1 MQNVQLSNRMTY
13 KLGVPFAQ
21 ILMLQGLSACGGGS
35 SEVSDDLEP
44 ELNTINGSPN
54 ADYIRGTSD
63 ADIIFGMSGN
73 DRILSFG
80 GDDVINPGSGIDT
93 VFAGDGDDK
102 IYISALSQ
110 NIDGGDGNDSIGFL
124 GSLQSTK
131 LVINFDEGTVQ
142 NSNLPATTSV
152 IFTSIESLLKGS
164 NATVEIIGS
173 STTRSIET
181 GQGNDFVELV
191 GSSTAVNTFDGND
204 SVILYDT
211 DALLQ
216 LGAGTD
222 VVEIHNSWGNF
233 DGGSGVDTAKFFLVA
248 IDDFEIN
255 LTAGTFGRGSEP
267 ENLGYLNAIEN
278 VTVLGLNSVKL
289 IGDGDANTLIG
300 GNGDDYFI
308 TNGNADILT
317 GNAGAD
323 TFQFDY
329 QESNQGIPKIADFA
343 NNGEQDVLKFI
354 NSEIL
359 DQANSIPMVDS
370 VSLSTGGNK
379 LINADTQIL
388 VFLSGDGFTS
398 NAEFQAALNGS
409 HGLSKTQSQLEEFI
423 GLWVN
428 NTSRSTNV
436 SQIMFAEETGTYST
450 SKNMIELIDF
460 SETNLAALTSDNFI
474 LV

>member
-1 MQNVQLSNRMTY
+1 MKNVQLNKRKTY
-13 KLGVPFAQ
+13 KLGVSLTH
-21 ILMLQGLSACGGGS
+21 ILILQGLSACGGGS
-35 SEVSDDLEP
+35 SETPDNLEP
-44 ELNTINGSPN
+44 ELNIINGSPN

-63 ADIIFGMSGN
+63 EDIIYGMGGN

-102 IYISALSQ
+102 IYISTLSQ

-124 GSLQSTK
+124 GALQSTK

-142 NSNLPATTSV
+142 SSNLPSTTSV
-152 IFTSIESLLKGS
+152 ITNIESLLKGS
-164 NATVEIIGS
+164 NNSVDITGS
-173 STTRSIET
+173 LTTRSIET

-191 GSSTAVNTFDGND
+191 GSSTAVNTFNGND

-211 DALLQ
+211 DVLLQ

-233 DGGSGVDTAKFFLVA
+233 DGGSGVDTAKFFLLA

-370 VSLSTGGNK
+370 VSLSTGGIK

-409 HGLSKTQSQLEEFI
+409 HGLSRTQSQLEEFI

-428 NTSRSTNV
+428 DTSGSANV
-436 SQIMFAEETGTYST
+436 SQIMFTAETGTYST
-450 SKNMIELIDF
+450 SKNMIELLDF

>member
-1 MQNVQLSNRMTY
+1 MKNVQLNKRKTY
-13 KLGVPFAQ
+13 KLGVSLTH
-21 ILMLQGLSACGGGS
+21 ILILQGLSACGGGS
-35 SEVSDDLEP
+35 SETPDNLEP
-44 ELNTINGSPN
+44 ELNIINGSPN

-63 ADIIFGMSGN
+63 EDIIYGMGGN

-102 IYISALSQ
+102 IYISTLSQ

-124 GSLQSTK
+124 GALQSTK

-142 NSNLPATTSV
+142 SSNLPSTTSV
-152 IFTSIESLLKGS
+152 ITNIESLLKGS
-164 NATVEIIGS
+164 NNSVEITGS

-191 GSSTAVNTFDGND
+191 GSSTAVNTFEGND
-204 SVILYDT
+204 NVILYDA
-211 DALLQ
+211 DVVLQ

-370 VSLSTGGNK
+370 VSLSTGGIK

-388 VFLSGDGFTS
+388 VFLSGDGFAS

-409 HGLSKTQSQLEEFI
+409 HGLSRTQSQLEEFI

-428 NTSRSTNV
+428 GTSGSANV
-436 SQIMFAEETGTYST
+436 SQIMFTAETGTYST
-450 SKNMIELIDF
+450 SKNMIELLDF
-460 SETNLAALTSDNFI
+460 SETNLAALTSDNFV
-474 LV
+474 LA

>member
-1 MQNVQLSNRMTY
+1 MKNVQLNKRKTY
-13 KLGVPFAQ
+13 KLGVSLTH
-21 ILMLQGLSACGGGS
+21 ILILQGLSACGGGS
-35 SEVSDDLEP
+35 SETPDNLEP
-44 ELNTINGSPN
+44 ELNIINGSPN

-63 ADIIFGMSGN
+63 EDIIYGMGGN

-102 IYISALSQ
+102 IYISTLSQ

-124 GSLQSTK
+124 GALQSTK

-142 NSNLPATTSV
+142 SSNLPSTTSV
-152 IFTSIESLLKGS
+152 ITNIESLLKGS
-164 NATVEIIGS
+164 NNSVDITGS
-173 STTRSIET
+173 LTTRSIET

-191 GSSTAVNTFDGND
+191 GSSTAVNTFEGND
-204 SVILYDT
+204 NVILYDA
-211 DALLQ
+211 DVVLQ

-233 DGGSGVDTAKFFLVA
+233 DGGSGVDTAKFFLLA

-370 VSLSTGGNK
+370 VSLSTGGIK

-409 HGLSKTQSQLEEFI
+409 HGLSRTQSQLEEFI

-428 NTSRSTNV
+428 GTSGSANV
-436 SQIMFAEETGTYST
+436 SQIMFAAETGTYST
-450 SKNMIELIDF
+450 SKNMIELLDF

>member
-1 MQNVQLSNRMTY
+1 MQNVQLNNRMTY
-13 KLGVPFAQ
+13 KLGVPLAQ

-54 ADYIRGTSD
+54 ADYIRGTSG
-63 ADIIFGMSGN
+63 ADIIYGMSGN

-124 GSLQSTK
+124 GALQSTK

-142 NSNLPATTSV
+142 SSNLPATTSV
-152 IFTSIESLLKGS
+152 IFTSIESLLEGS

-191 GSSTAVNTFDGND
+191 GSSTAVNTFEGND

-211 DALLQ
+211 DVLLQ

-233 DGGSGVDTAKFFLVA
+233 DGGSGVDTAKFFLVE
-248 IDDFEIN
+248 IDNFEVN

-267 ENLGYLNAIEN
+267 ENLGYLTAIEN
-278 VTVLGLNSVKL
+278 VTVLGLNSVKI
-289 IGDGDANTLIG
+289 IGDDDANALIG
-300 GNGDDYFI
+300 GYGDDYFI

-317 GNAGAD
+317 GNAGSD

-329 QESNQGIPKIADFA
+329 QETSQGIPKISDFA

-359 DQANSIPMVDS
+359 DQADNIPMVDS
-370 VSLSTGGNK
+370 VSLSTGGIK
-379 LINADTQIL
+379 LINADTQVL
-388 VFLSGDGFTS
+388 VFLSGDGFAS

-409 HGLSKTQSQLEEFI
+409 HGLSRTQSQLDEFI

-428 NTSRSTNV
+428 GTSGSTNV
-436 SQIMFAEETGTYST
+436 SQIMFTAETGTYST

-474 LV
+474 LA

>member
-1 MQNVQLSNRMTY
+1 MKNVQLNKRKTY
-13 KLGVPFAQ
+13 KLGVSLTH
-21 ILMLQGLSACGGGS
+21 ILILQGLSACGGGS
-35 SEVSDDLEP
+35 SETPDNLEP
-44 ELNTINGSPN
+44 ELNIINGSPN

-63 ADIIFGMSGN
+63 EDIIYGMGGN

-102 IYISALSQ
+102 IYISTLSQ

-124 GSLQSTK
+124 GALQSTK

-142 NSNLPATTSV
+142 SSNLPSTTSV
-152 IFTSIESLLKGS
+152 ITNIESLLKGS
-164 NATVEIIGS
+164 NNSVDITGS

-191 GSSTAVNTFDGND
+191 GSSTAVNTFEGND
-204 SVILYDT
+204 NVILYDA
-211 DALLQ
+211 DVVLQ

-233 DGGSGVDTAKFFLVA
+233 DGGSGVDTAKFFLLA

-370 VSLSTGGNK
+370 VSLSTGGIK

-409 HGLSKTQSQLEEFI
+409 HGLSRTQSQLEEFI

-428 NTSRSTNV
+428 GTSGSANV
-436 SQIMFAEETGTYST
+436 SQIMFTAETGTYST
-450 SKNMIELIDF
+450 SKNMIELLDF

>member
-1 MQNVQLSNRMTY
+1 MKNVQLNKRKTY
-13 KLGVPFAQ
+13 KLGVSLTH
-21 ILMLQGLSACGGGS
+21 ILILQGLSACGGGS
-35 SEVSDDLEP
+35 SETPDNLEP
-44 ELNTINGSPN
+44 ELNIINGSPN

-63 ADIIFGMSGN
+63 EDIIYGMGGN

-102 IYISALSQ
+102 IYISTLSQ

-124 GSLQSTK
+124 GALQSTK

-142 NSNLPATTSV
+142 SSNLPSTTSV
-152 IFTSIESLLKGS
+152 ITNIESLLKGS
-164 NATVEIIGS
+164 NNSVEITGS

-191 GSSTAVNTFDGND
+191 GSSTAVNTFEGND
-204 SVILYDT
+204 NVILYDA
-211 DALLQ
+211 DVVLQ

-255 LTAGTFGRGSEP
+255 LTAGTLGRGSEP
-267 ENLGYLNAIEN
+267 ENLCYLNAIEN
-278 VTVLGLNSVKL
+278 VTVLGLIIVKL

-370 VSLSTGGNK
+370 VSLSTGGIK

-409 HGLSKTQSQLEEFI
+409 HGLSRTQSQLEEFI

-428 NTSRSTNV
+428 GTSGSANV
-436 SQIMFAEETGTYST
+436 SQIMFAAETGTYST
-450 SKNMIELIDF
+450 SKNMIELLDF
-460 SETNLAALTSDNFI
+460 SETNLAALTSDNFV
-474 LV
+474 LA

>member
-1 MQNVQLSNRMTY
+1 MQNVQLNNRMTY
-13 KLGVPFAQ
+13 KLGVPLAQ
-21 ILMLQGLSACGGGS
+21 ILILQGLSACGGGS
-35 SEVSDDLEP
+35 SEVPDDLEP

-124 GSLQSTK
+124 GALQSTK

-142 NSNLPATTSV
+142 SSNLPATTSV

-164 NATVEIIGS
+164 NATVEIIGAS
-173 STTRSIET
+173 NTRSIET
-181 GQGNDFVELV
+181 GQGDDFVELV
-191 GSSTAVNTFDGND
+191 GSSTAVNTFNGND

-211 DALLQ
+211 DVLLQ

-222 VVEIHNSWGNF
+222 VVEIHNSSGNF
-233 DGGSGVDTAKFFLVA
+233 DGGTGVDTAKFFPTE

-255 LTAGTFGRGSEP
+255 LAAGTFGRGSEP
-267 ENLGYLNAIEN
+267 ESFGYLSAIEN
-278 VTVLGLNSVKL
+278 VTVLGSNSVKL
-289 IGDGDANTLIG
+289 IGDGGINALIG
-300 GNGDDYFI
+300 GSGDDYFI

-359 DQANSIPMVDS
+359 DQADSIPMVDA
-370 VSLSTGGNK
+370 VNLSTGGNK

-409 HGLSKTQSQLEEFI
+409 HGLSRTQSQLEEFI

-428 NTSRSTNV
+428 GTSGSANV
-436 SQIMFAEETGTYST
+436 SQIMFAAETGTYST
-450 SKNMIELIDF
+450 SKNMIELLDF

>member
-1 MQNVQLSNRMTY
+1 MKNVQLNKRKTY
-13 KLGVPFAQ
+13 KLGVSLTH
-21 ILMLQGLSACGGGS
+21 ILILQGLSACGGGS
-35 SEVSDDLEP
+35 SETPDNLEP
-44 ELNTINGSPN
+44 ELNIINGSPN

-63 ADIIFGMSGN
+63 EDIIYGMGGN

-102 IYISALSQ
+102 IYISTLSQ

-124 GSLQSTK
+124 GALQSTK

-142 NSNLPATTSV
+142 SSNLPSTTSV
-152 IFTSIESLLKGS
+152 ITNIESLLKGS
-164 NATVEIIGS
+164 NNSVDITGS
-173 STTRSIET
+173 LTTRSIET

-191 GSSTAVNTFDGND
+191 GSSTAVNTFEGND
-204 SVILYDT
+204 NVILYDA
-211 DALLQ
+211 DVVLQ

-233 DGGSGVDTAKFFLVA
+233 DGGSGVDTAKFFLLA

-359 DQANSIPMVDS
+359 DQADSIPMVDA
-370 VSLSTGGNK
+370 VNLSTGGNK

-409 HGLSKTQSQLEEFI
+409 HGLSRTQSQLEEFI

-428 NTSRSTNV
+428 DTSGSANV
-436 SQIMFAEETGTYST
+436 SQIMFTAETGTYST
-450 SKNMIELIDF
+450 SKNMIELLDF

>member
-1 MQNVQLSNRMTY
+1 MKNVQLNKRKTY
-13 KLGVPFAQ
+13 KLGVSLTH
-21 ILMLQGLSACGGGS
+21 ILILQGLSACGGGS
-35 SEVSDDLEP
+35 SETPDNLEP
-44 ELNTINGSPN
+44 ELNIINGSPN

-63 ADIIFGMSGN
+63 EDIIYGMGGN

-102 IYISALSQ
+102 IYISTLSQ

-124 GSLQSTK
+124 GALQSTK

-142 NSNLPATTSV
+142 SSNLPSTTSV
-152 IFTSIESLLKGS
+152 ITNIESLLKGS
-164 NATVEIIGS
+164 NNSVDITGS
-173 STTRSIET
+173 LTTRSIET

-191 GSSTAVNTFDGND
+191 GSSTAVNTFEGND
-204 SVILYDT
+204 NVILYDA
-211 DALLQ
+211 DVVLQ

-233 DGGSGVDTAKFFLVA
+233 DGGSGVDTAKFFLLA

-359 DQANSIPMVDS
+359 DQADSIPMVDA
-370 VSLSTGGNK
+370 VNLSTGGNK

-409 HGLSKTQSQLEEFI
+409 HGLSRTQSQLEEFI

-428 NTSRSTNV
+428 GTSGSANV
-436 SQIMFAEETGTYST
+436 SQIMFTAETGTYST
-450 SKNMIELIDF
+450 SKNMIELLDF

>member
-1 MQNVQLSNRMTY
+1 MKNVQLNKRKTY
-13 KLGVPFAQ
+13 KLGVSLTH
-21 ILMLQGLSACGGGS
+21 ILILQGLSACGGGS
-35 SEVSDDLEP
+35 SETPDNLEP
-44 ELNTINGSPN
+44 ELNIINGSPN

-63 ADIIFGMSGN
+63 EDIIYGMGGN

-102 IYISALSQ
+102 IYISTLSQ

-124 GSLQSTK
+124 GALQSTK

-142 NSNLPATTSV
+142 SSNLPSTTSV
-152 IFTSIESLLKGS
+152 ITNIESLLKGS
-164 NATVEIIGS
+164 NNSVEITGS

-191 GSSTAVNTFDGND
+191 GSSTAVNTFEGND
-204 SVILYDT
+204 NVILYDA
-211 DALLQ
+211 DVVLQ

-233 DGGSGVDTAKFFLVA
+233 DGGSGVDTAKFFLLA

-370 VSLSTGGNK
+370 VSLSTGGIK

-388 VFLSGDGFTS
+388 VFLSGDGFAS

-409 HGLSKTQSQLEEFI
+409 HGLSRTQSQLEEFI

-428 NTSRSTNV
+428 GTSGSANV
-436 SQIMFAEETGTYST
+436 SQIMFTAETGTYST
-450 SKNMIELIDF
+450 SKNMIELLDF

>member
-1 MQNVQLSNRMTY
+1 MKNVQLNKRKTY
-13 KLGVPFAQ
+13 KLGVSLTH
-21 ILMLQGLSACGGGS
+21 ILILQGLSACGGGS
-35 SEVSDDLEP
+35 SETPDNLEP
-44 ELNTINGSPN
+44 ELNIINGSPN

-63 ADIIFGMSGN
+63 EDIIYGMGGN

-102 IYISALSQ
+102 IYISTLSQ

-124 GSLQSTK
+124 GALQSTK

-142 NSNLPATTSV
+142 SSNLPSTTSV
-152 IFTSIESLLKGS
+152 ITNIESLLKGS
-164 NATVEIIGS
+164 NNSLEITGS

-191 GSSTAVNTFDGND
+191 GSSTAVNTFEGND
-204 SVILYDT
+204 NVILYDA
-211 DALLQ
+211 DVVLQ

-370 VSLSTGGNK
+370 VSLSTGGIK

-388 VFLSGDGFTS
+388 VFLSGDGFAS

-409 HGLSKTQSQLEEFI
+409 HGLSRTQSQLEEFI

-428 NTSRSTNV
+428 GTSGSANV
-436 SQIMFAEETGTYST
+436 SQIMFTAETGTYST
-450 SKNMIELIDF
+450 SKNMIELLDF
-460 SETNLAALTSDNFI
+460 SETNLAALTSDNFV
-474 LV
+474 LA

>member
-1 MQNVQLSNRMTY
+1 MKNVQLNKRKTY
-13 KLGVPFAQ
+13 KLGVSLTH
-21 ILMLQGLSACGGGS
+21 ILILQGLSACGGGS
-35 SEVSDDLEP
+35 SETPDNLEP
-44 ELNTINGSPN
+44 ELNIINGSPN

-63 ADIIFGMSGN
+63 EDIIYGMGGN

-102 IYISALSQ
+102 IYISTLSQ

-124 GSLQSTK
+124 GALQSTK

-142 NSNLPATTSV
+142 SSNLPSTTSV
-152 IFTSIESLLKGS
+152 ITNIESLLKGS
-164 NATVEIIGS
+164 NNSVDITGS
-173 STTRSIET
+173 LTTRSIET

-191 GSSTAVNTFDGND
+191 GSSTAVNTFEGND
-204 SVILYDT
+204 NVILYDA
-211 DALLQ
+211 DVVLQ

-233 DGGSGVDTAKFFLVA
+233 DGGSGVDTAKFFLLA

-370 VSLSTGGNK
+370 VSLSTGGIK

-428 NTSRSTNV
+428 GTSGSANV
-436 SQIMFAEETGTYST
+436 SQIMFAAETGTYST
-450 SKNMIELIDF
+450 SKNMIELLDF

>member
-1 MQNVQLSNRMTY
+1 MKNVQLNKRKTY
-13 KLGVPFAQ
+13 KLGVSLTH
-21 ILMLQGLSACGGGS
+21 ILILQGLSACGGGS
-35 SEVSDDLEP
+35 SETPDNLEP
-44 ELNTINGSPN
+44 ELNIINGSPN

-63 ADIIFGMSGN
+63 EDIIYGMGGN

-102 IYISALSQ
+102 IYISTLSQ

-124 GSLQSTK
+124 GALQSTK

-142 NSNLPATTSV
+142 SSNLPSTTSV
-152 IFTSIESLLKGS
+152 ITNIESLLKGS
-164 NATVEIIGS
+164 NNSVEITGS

-191 GSSTAVNTFDGND
+191 GSSTAVNTFEGND
-204 SVILYDT
+204 NVILYDA
-211 DALLQ
+211 DVVLQ

-370 VSLSTGGNK
+370 VSLSTGGIK

-409 HGLSKTQSQLEEFI
+409 HGLSRTQSQLEEFI

-428 NTSRSTNV
+428 GTSGSANV
-436 SQIMFAEETGTYST
+436 SQIMFAAETGTYST
-450 SKNMIELIDF
+450 SKNMIELLDF
-460 SETNLAALTSDNFI
+460 SETNLAALTSDNFV
-474 LV
+474 LA

>member
-1 MQNVQLSNRMTY
+1 MKNVQLNKRKTY
-13 KLGVPFAQ
+13 KLGVSLTH
-21 ILMLQGLSACGGGS
+21 ILILQGLSACGGGS
-35 SEVSDDLEP
+35 SETPDNLEP
-44 ELNTINGSPN
+44 ELNIINGSPN

-63 ADIIFGMSGN
+63 EDIIYGMGGN

-102 IYISALSQ
+102 IYISTLSQ

-124 GSLQSTK
+124 GALQSTK

-142 NSNLPATTSV
+142 SSNLPSTTSV
-152 IFTSIESLLKGS
+152 ITNIESLLKGS
-164 NATVEIIGS
+164 NNSLEITGS

-191 GSSTAVNTFDGND
+191 GSSTAINTFEGND
-204 SVILYDT
+204 NVILYDT

-370 VSLSTGGNK
+370 VSLSTGGIK

-398 NAEFQAALNGS
+398 NAEFQGALNGG
-409 HGLSKTQSQLEEFI
+409 HGLSRTQSQLDEFI

-450 SKNMIELIDF
+450 SKNFIELLDF
-460 SETNLAALTSDNFI
+460 SEIELTALTSDNFI
-474 LV
+474 LA

>member
-1 MQNVQLSNRMTY
+1 MKNVQLNKRKTY
-13 KLGVPFAQ
+13 KLGVSLTH
-21 ILMLQGLSACGGGS
+21 ILILQGLSACGGGS
-35 SEVSDDLEP
+35 SETPDNLEP
-44 ELNTINGSPN
+44 ELNIINGSPN

-63 ADIIFGMSGN
+63 EDIIYGMGGN

-124 GSLQSTK
+124 GALQSTK

-142 NSNLPATTSV
+142 SSNLPSTTSV
-152 IFTSIESLLKGS
+152 ITNIESLLKGS
-164 NATVEIIGS
+164 NNSVDITGS
-173 STTRSIET
+173 LTTRSIET

-191 GSSTAVNTFDGND
+191 GSSTAVNTFEGND
-204 SVILYDT
+204 NVILYDA
-211 DALLQ
+211 DVVLQ

-233 DGGSGVDTAKFFLVA
+233 DGGSGVDTAKFFLLA

-370 VSLSTGGNK
+370 VSLSTGGIK

-409 HGLSKTQSQLEEFI
+409 HGLSRTQSQLEEFI

-428 NTSRSTNV
+428 GTSGSANV
-436 SQIMFAEETGTYST
+436 SQIMFTAETGTYST
-450 SKNMIELIDF
+450 SKNMIELLDF

>member
-1 MQNVQLSNRMTY
+1 MKNVQLNKRKTY
-13 KLGVPFAQ
+13 KLGVSLTH
-21 ILMLQGLSACGGGS
+21 ILILQGLSACGGGS
-35 SEVSDDLEP
+35 SETPDNLEP
-44 ELNTINGSPN
+44 ELNIINGSPN

-63 ADIIFGMSGN
+63 EDIIYGMGGN

-102 IYISALSQ
+102 IYISTLSQ

-124 GSLQSTK
+124 GALQSTK

-142 NSNLPATTSV
+142 SSNLPSTTSV
-152 IFTSIESLLKGS
+152 ITNIESLLKGS
-164 NATVEIIGS
+164 NNSVDITGS
-173 STTRSIET
+173 LTTRSIET

-191 GSSTAVNTFDGND
+191 GSSTAVNTFEGND
-204 SVILYDT
+204 NVILYDA
-211 DALLQ
+211 DVVLQ

-233 DGGSGVDTAKFFLVA
+233 DGGSGVDTAKFFLLA

-359 DQANSIPMVDS
+359 DQADSIPMVDA
-370 VSLSTGGNK
+370 VNLSTGGNK

-409 HGLSKTQSQLEEFI
+409 HGLSRTQSQLEEFI

-428 NTSRSTNV
+428 GTSGSANV
-436 SQIMFAEETGTYST
+436 SQIMFAAETGTYST
-450 SKNMIELIDF
+450 SKNMIELLDF

>member
-1 MQNVQLSNRMTY
+1 MKNVQLNKRKTY
-13 KLGVPFAQ
+13 KLGVSLTH
-21 ILMLQGLSACGGGS
+21 ILILQGLSACGGGS
-35 SEVSDDLEP
+35 SETPDNLEP
-44 ELNTINGSPN
+44 ELNIINGSPN

-63 ADIIFGMSGN
+63 EDIIYGMGGN

-102 IYISALSQ
+102 IYISTLSQ

-124 GSLQSTK
+124 GALQSTK

-142 NSNLPATTSV
+142 SSNLPSTTSV
-152 IFTSIESLLKGS
+152 ITNIESLLKGS
-164 NATVEIIGS
+164 NNSVEITGS

-191 GSSTAVNTFDGND
+191 GSSTAVNTFEGND
-204 SVILYDT
+204 NVILYDA
-211 DALLQ
+211 DVVLQ

-370 VSLSTGGNK
+370 VRLSTGGIK

-409 HGLSKTQSQLEEFI
+409 HGLSRTQSQLEEFI

-428 NTSRSTNV
+428 GTSGSANV
-436 SQIMFAEETGTYST
+436 SQIMFTAETGTYST
-450 SKNMIELIDF
+450 SKNMIELLDF

>member
-1 MQNVQLSNRMTY
+1 MKNVQLNKRKTY
-13 KLGVPFAQ
+13 KLGVSLTH
-21 ILMLQGLSACGGGS
+21 ILILQGLSACGGGS
-35 SEVSDDLEP
+35 SETPDNLEP
-44 ELNTINGSPN
+44 ELNIINGSPN

-63 ADIIFGMSGN
+63 EDIIYGMGGN

-102 IYISALSQ
+102 IYISTLSQ

-124 GSLQSTK
+124 GALQSTK

-142 NSNLPATTSV
+142 SSNLPSTTSV
-152 IFTSIESLLKGS
+152 ITNIESLLKGS
-164 NATVEIIGS
+164 NNSVDITGS
-173 STTRSIET
+173 LTTRSIET

-191 GSSTAVNTFDGND
+191 GSSTAVNTFEGND
-204 SVILYDT
+204 NVILYDA
-211 DALLQ
+211 DVVLQ

-233 DGGSGVDTAKFFLVA
+233 DGGSGVDTAKFFLLA

-370 VSLSTGGNK
+370 VSLSTGGIK

-409 HGLSKTQSQLEEFI
+409 HGLSRTQSQLEEFI

-428 NTSRSTNV
+428 GTSGSANV
-436 SQIMFAEETGTYST
+436 SQIMFTAETGTYST
-450 SKNMIELIDF
+450 SKNMIELLDF

>member
-1 MQNVQLSNRMTY
+1 MKNVQLNKRKTY
-13 KLGVPFAQ
+13 KLGVSLTH
-21 ILMLQGLSACGGGS
+21 ILILQGLSACGGGS
-35 SEVSDDLEP
+35 SETPDNLEP
-44 ELNTINGSPN
+44 ELNIINGSPN

-63 ADIIFGMSGN
+63 EDIIYGMGGN

-102 IYISALSQ
+102 IYISTLSQ

-124 GSLQSTK
+124 GALQSTK

-142 NSNLPATTSV
+142 SSNLPSTTSV
-152 IFTSIESLLKGS
+152 ITNIESLLKGS
-164 NATVEIIGS
+164 NNSVDITGS
-173 STTRSIET
+173 LTTRSIET

-191 GSSTAVNTFDGND
+191 GSSTAVNTFEGND
-204 SVILYDT
+204 NVILYDA
-211 DALLQ
+211 DVVLQ

-233 DGGSGVDTAKFFLVA
+233 DGGSGVDTAKFFLLA

-300 GNGDDYFI
+300 GNGHDYFI

-370 VSLSTGGNK
+370 VSLSTGGIK

-409 HGLSKTQSQLEEFI
+409 HGLSRTQSQLEEFI

-428 NTSRSTNV
+428 GTSGSANV
-436 SQIMFAEETGTYST
+436 SQIMFAAETGTYST
-450 SKNMIELIDF
+450 SKNMIELLDF

>member
-1 MQNVQLSNRMTY
+1 MKNVQLNKRKTY
-13 KLGVPFAQ
+13 KLGVSLTH
-21 ILMLQGLSACGGGS
+21 ILILQGLSACGGGS
-35 SEVSDDLEP
+35 SETPDNLEP
-44 ELNTINGSPN
+44 ELNIINGSPN

-63 ADIIFGMSGN
+63 EDIIYGMGGN

-102 IYISALSQ
+102 IYISTLSQ

-124 GSLQSTK
+124 GALQSTK

-142 NSNLPATTSV
+142 SSNLPSTTSV
-152 IFTSIESLLKGS
+152 ITNIESLLKGS
-164 NATVEIIGS
+164 NNSVDITGS
-173 STTRSIET
+173 LTTRSIET

-191 GSSTAVNTFDGND
+191 GSSTAVNTFEGND
-204 SVILYDT
+204 NVILYDA
-211 DALLQ
+211 DVVLQ

-233 DGGSGVDTAKFFLVA
+233 DGGSGVDTAKFFLLA

-370 VSLSTGGNK
+370 VSLSTGGIK

-409 HGLSKTQSQLEEFI
+409 HGLSRTQSQLEEFI

-428 NTSRSTNV
+428 DTSGSANV
-436 SQIMFAEETGTYST
+436 SQIMFTAETGTYST
-450 SKNMIELIDF
+450 SKNMIELLDF

>member
-1 MQNVQLSNRMTY
+1 MKNVQLNKRKTY
-13 KLGVPFAQ
+13 KLGVSLTH
-21 ILMLQGLSACGGGS
+21 ILILQGLSACGGGS
-35 SEVSDDLEP
+35 SETPDNLEP
-44 ELNTINGSPN
+44 ELNIINGSPN

-63 ADIIFGMSGN
+63 EDIIYGMGGN

-102 IYISALSQ
+102 IYISTLSQ

-124 GSLQSTK
+124 GALQSTK

-142 NSNLPATTSV
+142 SSNLPSTTSV
-152 IFTSIESLLKGS
+152 ITNIESLLKGS
-164 NATVEIIGS
+164 NNSVEITGS

-191 GSSTAVNTFDGND
+191 GSSTAVNTFEGND
-204 SVILYDT
+204 NVILYDA
-211 DALLQ
+211 DVVLQ

-370 VSLSTGGNK
+370 VSLSTGGIK

-409 HGLSKTQSQLEEFI
+409 HGLSRTQSQLEEFI

-428 NTSRSTNV
+428 GTSGSANV
-436 SQIMFAEETGTYST
+436 SQIMFAAETGTYST
-450 SKNMIELIDF
+450 SKNMIELLDF